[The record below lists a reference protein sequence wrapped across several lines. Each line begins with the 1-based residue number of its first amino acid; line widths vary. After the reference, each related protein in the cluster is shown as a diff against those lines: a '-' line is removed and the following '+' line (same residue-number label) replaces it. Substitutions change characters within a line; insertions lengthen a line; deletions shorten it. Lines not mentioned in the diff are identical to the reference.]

1 MRLSPVAAI
10 ILLAS
15 ASAMHAAK
23 KAPELLDVLQ
33 YPAHETHAKEQ
44 VTIAV
49 DPFDTRARADFFHID
64 YVGHGFLPVRVI
76 IRNDS
81 DKALTLDDVRIQFV
95 PAHGDRIPAALP
107 SEINRRLFRIKDVG
121 AKHIPGVPIV
131 TYHKT
136 PVDKKIMQDDAA
148 FGFRTTTVEPHS
160 TLSGF
165 LFYDINDLGDTP
177 LKGAEIYIHEVKTM
191 DKSQE
196 LFPFSISL
204 DKYLSAKDKHS
215 K

>member
-1 MRLSPVAAI
+1 MRLKLFTAT

-15 ASAMHAAK
+15 MAMYAAK
-23 KAPELLDVLQ
+23 KAPALLDVLQ
-33 YPAHETHAKEQ
+33 YPAHEEHAKEK

-49 DPFDTRARADFFHID
+49 DPYDTRARADFFKID
-64 YVGHGFLPVRVI
+64 YVGHGFLPLRVM
-76 IRNDS
+76 IRNDG

-95 PAHGDRIPAALP
+95 PAHGERIPAALP

-136 PVDKKIMQDDAA
+136 PVDKKIMQDEAD

-165 LFYDINDLGDTP
+165 LFYDIEDLGDTP

-204 DKYLSAKDKHS
+204 DKYLAAKDKET